1 MTDRVQTRK
10 LDGPL
15 IVLDAGHGGGDL
27 GSHTKTLKEKSC
39 TLLMTLMTKKYLN
52 EKGYPVTMTRSR
64 DVFIPLKERAA
75 LANKLDSAAFVSIHF
90 NAHRNHSANGIEVFY
105 YPSKKQNRLKLSR
118 QMAQCVLQ
126 RLLSHTGAVSRGVK
140 KGNFCV
146 IRETN
151 MPAILI
157 EGGFITNP
165 TEGKKIATNKYLD
178 TLARAAAEGI
188 DRYFKHLK

>member
-1 MTDRVQTRK
+1 MTERGQNRH

-27 GSHTKTLKEKSC
+27 GSHTKFLKEKSA
-39 TLLMTLMTKKYLN
+39 TLLMTLMTKRYLN
-52 EKGYPVTMTRSR
+52 DKGYRVIMTRSR
-64 DVFIPLKERAA
+64 DVFVPLKERAA
-75 LANKLDSAAFVSIHF
+75 IANRLDTKAFVSIHF
-90 NAHRNHSANGIEVFY
+90 NAHRNTTAHGIEVYY
-105 YPSKKQNRLKLSR
+105 YPSKKQDRLKSSR
-118 QMAQCVLQ
+118 QMAQSVLQ
-126 RLLSHTGAVSRGVK
+126 RLLSNTGAVSRGVK

-165 TEGKKIATNKYLD
+165 SEGKKIATNQYLD

-188 DRYFKHLK
+188 DRYFKHQ